1 MNRMMLAILFA
12 VGCDDTSA
20 PTECAKVL
28 CADDEYCLSVISG
41 ANPQDSADGSESLPE
56 CTVAPESCSGIPSC
70 DCLTD
75 CTDCTDDG
83 DGVYCEIATP

>member
-1 MNRMMLAILFA
+1 MNWMLLAILLA

-28 CADDEYCLSVISG
+28 CADDEYCLNVIG
-41 ANPQDSADGSESLPE
+41 GVPPDSAGESEDSPPE
-56 CTVAPESCSGIPSC
+56 CTVAPEACAGTPSC
-70 DCLTD
+70 DCLTE

-83 DGVYCEIATP
+83 DGVYCEIALP